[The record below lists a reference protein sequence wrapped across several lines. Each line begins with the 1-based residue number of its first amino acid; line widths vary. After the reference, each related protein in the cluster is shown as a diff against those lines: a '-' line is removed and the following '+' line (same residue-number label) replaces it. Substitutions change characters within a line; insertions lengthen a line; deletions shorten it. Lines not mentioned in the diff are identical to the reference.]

1 MIRLDYLDDLVW
13 RQILELLRSPELIRA
28 EMERRRMESLSANP
42 VQQRQEQ
49 LERQL
54 SRAKQQMDKLLDAYQ
69 EDLLNL
75 SDLRARAPALKKKI
89 AALESERQNLGVRA
103 LEDQKWIEINQSLES
118 FVARLNQTAQNLTTA
133 ERQKI
138 VRLLVKQIDVG
149 KETMTIHHSIPID
162 HSQAGGSAESS
173 RLYKRRQTA
182 DSCGGSEEF
191 RVSSFE
197 FRVFPDLDASWR

>member
-103 LEDQKWIEINQSLES
+103 LEDQKCP
-118 FVARLNQTAQNLTTA
+118 A
-133 ERQKI
+133 ERKLWAGTWTVGFASIQT
-138 VRLLVKQIDVG
+138 VCDASRRSGLQITHEDVG
-149 KETMTIHHSIPID
+149 RTVVVVRDEVGRF
-162 HSQAGGSAESS
+162 A
-173 RLYKRRQTA
+173 
-182 DSCGGSEEF
+182 
-191 RVSSFE
+191 
-197 FRVFPDLDASWR
+197 